1 VIIGARI
8 EPSFRARN
16 SLLARYHFKNHHY
29 LQDEYPSQPYNPDI
43 ANAFFR
49 VRMIEAWGRGIQKVM
64 QACRNAGLE
73 LPTLTYEKLGLW
85 VEFSYPPMSQPSG
98 EATQETTQK
107 RILALLRQEPAL
119 TCKALAAGTGITADG
134 IKYHLTKLTESGRIR
149 RVGPTRKG
157 HWEVLA
163 KEEEK

>member
-1 VIIGARI
+1 MK
-8 EPSFRARN
+8 N
-16 SLLARYHFKNHHY
+16 SDSGLSSAIHQCLSLRERPLRKLPKNGSW
-29 LQDEYPSQPYNPDI
+29 P
-43 ANAFFR
+43 
-49 VRMIEAWGRGIQKVM
+49 
-64 QACRNAGLE
+64 
-73 LPTLTYEKLGLW
+73 
-85 VEFSYPPMSQPSG
+85 
-98 EATQETTQK
+98 
-107 RILALLRQEPAL
+107 LLRQEPAL